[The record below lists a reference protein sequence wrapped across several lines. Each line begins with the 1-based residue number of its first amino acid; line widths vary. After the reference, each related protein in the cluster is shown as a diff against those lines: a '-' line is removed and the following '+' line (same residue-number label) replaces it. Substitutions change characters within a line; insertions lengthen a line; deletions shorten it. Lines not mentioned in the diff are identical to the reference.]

1 MAPHKE
7 EYKVFDKA
15 IKKLKEEISKNA
27 SNQYIKFI
35 GEFLIKY
42 ISEHHE
48 AGEKILVE
56 GKTIG
61 GSMNH
66 MASLARKRAEES
78 RNKSTKKETM
88 VAEMFTPNEGL
99 EIVLKYFDINESLG
113 SITEVPEVVE
123 VKTNSTPNKIDEID
137 FDINLD
143 DFLK

>member
-1 MAPHKE
+1 M
-7 EYKVFDKA
+7 VDKA
-15 IKKLKEEISKNA
+15 IEKLKEEISKNS

-35 GEFLIKY
+35 GDFLIKY
-42 ISEHHE
+42 ISEQHE

-88 VAEMFTPNEGL
+88 VTEMFTPNEGL
-99 EIVLKYFDINESLG
+99 EIVLKYFDINESLEA
-113 SITEVPEVVE
+113 IEEVPEAIE
-123 VKTNSTPNKIDEID
+123 IKTDPTPKKIDEID
-137 FDINLD
+137 FDISLD

>member
-7 EYKVFDKA
+7 ENKVVDKA
-15 IKKLKEEISKNA
+15 IEKLKEEISKNS

-35 GEFLIKY
+35 GEFLIKH

-48 AGEKILVE
+48 LGEKILVE

-123 VKTNSTPNKIDEID
+123 VKTNPTPNKIDEID